1 MKQKWMAIAII
12 VIIGWVILFPKPEE
26 TQWVHYSKPE
36 VPSYQIELVGD
47 FNLPRSF
54 VFFEPK
60 TVDELLSY
68 GQGYRAHVDLSH
80 LRRQDWVDQNRTF
93 FISAESEKKMDVMI
107 QININQANF
116 KTLITIPH
124 MTESRAA
131 ALIIYREAHGKF
143 QSIDDLIHVKHI
155 GTATLEKIRPYV
167 TI

>member
-1 MKQKWMAIAII
+1 
-12 VIIGWVILFPKPEE
+12 
-26 TQWVHYSKPE
+26 
-36 VPSYQIELVGD
+36 
-47 FNLPRSF
+47 
-54 VFFEPK
+54 
-60 TVDELLSY
+60 
-68 GQGYRAHVDLSH
+68 
-80 LRRQDWVDQNRTF
+80 
-93 FISAESEKKMDVMI
+93 MI